1 MSIGESSPAS
11 GKRPPAAC
19 REPVDQYSATAIPM
33 SVVWTMI
40 LAVPISVVRA
50 MIVSI
55 SVGWAPVTAHP
66 LAAPPVRCPHATPTG
81 AAVAATIL
89 IIRAI
94 AVSVVRAMMISIKP
108 LAVEPVRA
116 GTLVSLDASIAGP
129 TDLADMRPAR
139 AASALHA
146 HATSA
151 VSSSGSAQCRG
162 ACDKRRGRQTDYNL
176 AHHDAHSI
184 GSELHPSLSESIQ

>member
-19 REPVDQYSATAIPM
+19 REPVDQYSATAVPM

-40 LAVPISVVRA
+40 LSVAMSVVRTL
-50 MIVSI
+50 IVSI
-55 SVGWAPVTAHP
+55 SVGWTPVTAHP

-81 AAVAATIL
+81 AAVTATVL

-94 AVSVVRAMMISIKP
+94 AVSVVRAMMISVKS
-108 LAVEPVRA
+108 LAVEPVRT
-116 GTLVSLDASIAGP
+116 GTLISLDASIAGP

-151 VSSSGSAQCRG
+151 VNRGSAQCRG